1 MPSILCISNRR
12 DISWR
17 LLGVKSKIL
26 WPYGNVPS
34 RTCLRKHFLHMIW
47 QGHFLTVSGFSKIR
61 WPYGNVPVGFALES
75 LNSIWFGKDICW
87 RSVDFRIS
95 APETVRKCP
104 FSNFKAWCP
113 PVSLSLVC
121 GLNVLSSWGSCSSLH
136 IVLYIWG
143 MSPSKWPIH
152 CYKLHDPWFGTASGL
167 LCFWNISFLLA
178 LGTALYIFCYM
189 YIYMYIYIYSL

>member
-1 MPSILCISNRR
+1 MDRWSNWTSKYITLPPLLCISNSR

-34 RTCLRKHFLHMIW
+34 RTCLRKHYLHIIW

-104 FSNFKAWCP
+104 FSNFKSWCHD
-113 PVSLSLVC
+113 LVQRISESRVNAVRLHQGRDKGGDGC
-121 GLNVLSSWGSCSSLH
+121 GVLVGPSHFLKSWLC
-136 IVLYIWG
+136 
-143 MSPSKWPIH
+143 
-152 CYKLHDPWFGTASGL
+152 GT
-167 LCFWNISFLLA
+167 FNPQK
-178 LGTALYIFCYM
+178 
-189 YIYMYIYIYSL
+189 